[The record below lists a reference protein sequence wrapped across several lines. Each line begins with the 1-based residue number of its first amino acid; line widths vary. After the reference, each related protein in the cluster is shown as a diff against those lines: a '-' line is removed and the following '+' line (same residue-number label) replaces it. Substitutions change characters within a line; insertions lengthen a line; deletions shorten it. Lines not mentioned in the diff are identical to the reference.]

1 MRYAGPVAHCTP
13 HVLARLRSLRCV
25 RGPHGRHP
33 LTVQAPDISANEPIG
48 ALRPGSE
55 RNVRRQRIANN
66 SLYGK
71 PAPLYSPSAMS
82 ERKTIFALGWV
93 SFFMDVSSEMIYPLL
108 PAFLSSLGAGGVA
121 IGFVAGLSE
130 TTASFFRV
138 ISGYLSDRFRK
149 RKSAIILGYGL
160 STLARPLLALSASW
174 PHVLGFR
181 LIDRAGKGVRTP
193 PRDAL
198 IADSSSS
205 ERYGR
210 SFGIQRAM
218 DTAGAVLGP
227 ALAALILTAGMGY
240 RSVFWISFIP
250 AAIAV
255 AIIQVFV
262 RERGRYA
269 GPVADFTP
277 RVLAGAAPRAGT
289 PSAPPAHGDGPP
301 AGTASL
307 FTRELKIFLVVT
319 AIFSLGNSSNFFLVL
334 RARDLGFRD
343 NLVPILYLTMNAT
356 YALLAY
362 PAGRLAD
369 RFGKGKIAFLGYLL
383 YAALYAL
390 FAIETKMNALW
401 ILFPLQGIYL
411 AFTDGVGTAY
421 IATLLPG
428 AKRATG
434 FAIYYTVIGLAL
446 LPASTIGGWLWDRF
460 SPSATFIAG
469 SLLALAAGTIFGAT
483 LLRGSRAKQSGGA
496 S

>member
-1 MRYAGPVAHCTP
+1 MCEYLTKRLLSPGLLPPVPALDPQRRCAREPEYTP
-13 HVLARLRSLRCV
+13 ISLVHQGLELPRC
-25 RGPHGRHP
+25 
-33 LTVQAPDISANEPIG
+33 S
-48 ALRPGSE
+48 
-55 RNVRRQRIANN
+55 RRAANN
-66 SLYGK
+66 RLYRGRR
-71 PAPLYSPSAMS
+71 PVYILSIMS
-82 ERKTIFALGWV
+82 EKKTIFALGWV

-108 PAFLSSLGAGGVA
+108 PAFLSSLGAGGTA

-130 TTASFFRV
+130 ATASFFRV
-138 ISGYLSDRFRK
+138 ISGYLSDRLKR

-174 PHVLGFR
+174 THVLGFR
-181 LIDRAGKGVRTP
+181 LLDRAGKGVRTP

-227 ALAALILTAGMGY
+227 ALATLFLTAGMGY

-262 RERGRYA
+262 RERRQHA
-269 GPVADFTP
+269 GPVAHGLSAGAPIAGGGDGAPAGGAASPASEHLRGAIADRP
-277 RVLAGAAPRAGT
+277 RVSGAP
-289 PSAPPAHGDGPP
+289 
-301 AGTASL
+301 L

-334 RARDLGFRD
+334 RAKDLGFRD
-343 NLVPILYLTMNAT
+343 NLVPILYMTMNVT
-356 YALLAY
+356 YALLSY

-369 RFGKGKIAFLGYLL
+369 RFGKARIAFLGYLL

-390 FAIETKMNALW
+390 FALETKMNALW

-421 IATLLPG
+421 MATLLPG
-428 AKRATG
+428 EKKATG
-434 FAIYYTVIGLAL
+434 FAVYYTVIGLAL
-446 LPASTIGGWLWDRF
+446 LPAGTIGGVLWDRY
-460 SPSATFIAG
+460 SPAATFIAG
-469 SLLALAAGTIFGAT
+469 SLLALLAGTIFGVA
-483 LLRGSRAKQSGGA
+483 LLRGSRAQRHGG
-496 S
+496 SR

>member
-1 MRYAGPVAHCTP
+1 
-13 HVLARLRSLRCV
+13 
-25 RGPHGRHP
+25 
-33 LTVQAPDISANEPIG
+33 
-48 ALRPGSE
+48 
-55 RNVRRQRIANN
+55 
-66 SLYGK
+66 
-71 PAPLYSPSAMS
+71 MS
-82 ERKTIFALGWV
+82 EKKTIFALGWV

-121 IGFVAGLSE
+121 IGLVAGLSE

-138 ISGYLSDRFRK
+138 ISGHLSDRFKK

-174 PHVLGFR
+174 THVLGFR
-181 LIDRAGKGVRTP
+181 LLDRAGKGVRTP

-198 IADSSSS
+198 IADSSSA

-227 ALAALILTAGMGY
+227 ALAAWILTAGMGY

-255 AIIQVFV
+255 AIIQIFV
-262 RERGRYA
+262 REVSARRA
-269 GPVADFTP
+269 GPVADVP
-277 RVLAGAAPRAGT
+277 SAGAPVAGGADGVPARGAAQAST
-289 PSAPPAHGDGPP
+289 RGVKSATGPASEP
-301 AGTASL
+301 L
-307 FTRELKIFLVVT
+307 FTRELKVFLVVT

-343 NLVPILYLTMNAT
+343 NLVPILYMTMNVT
-356 YALLAY
+356 YALLSY

-369 RFGKGKIAFLGYLL
+369 RFGKGRIAFLGYLL

-421 IATLLPG
+421 MATLLPG
-428 AKRATG
+428 ARRATG

-446 LPASTIGGWLWDRF
+446 LPASTIGGWLWDRY

-469 SLLALAAGTIFGAT
+469 SLLSLVAGTIFGIA
-483 LLRGSRAKQSGGA
+483 LLRGNRAPGQGESV
-496 S
+496 

>member
-1 MRYAGPVAHCTP
+1 MR
-13 HVLARLRSLRCV
+13 
-25 RGPHGRHP
+25 
-33 LTVQAPDISANEPIG
+33 
-48 ALRPGSE
+48 
-55 RNVRRQRIANN
+55 
-66 SLYGK
+66 
-71 PAPLYSPSAMS
+71 

-108 PAFLSSLGAGGVA
+108 PGFLSALGAGGLA

-138 ISGYLSDRFRK
+138 ISGYLSDKFKR
-149 RKSAIILGYGL
+149 RKSAILLGYGI
-160 STLARPLLALSASW
+160 STLARPILALSASW
-174 PHVLGFR
+174 AHVLGFR
-181 LIDRAGKGVRTP
+181 LLDRAGKGVRNP

-198 IADSSSS
+198 IAEASSV

-210 SFGIQRAM
+210 SYGIQRAM

-227 ALAALILTAGMGY
+227 ALAAWILTAGMGY
-240 RSVFWISFIP
+240 RTVFWISFLP

-262 RERGRYA
+262 RERSQDA

-277 RVLAGAAPRAGT
+277 RVLADAAPRAGT
-289 PSAPPAHGDGPP
+289 PSAPPATGAPSKNRSATGP
-301 AGTASL
+301 ASAPL
-307 FTRELKIFLVVT
+307 FTRDLKIFLVVT

-334 RARDLGFRD
+334 RAKDLGFRE
-343 NLVPILYLTMNAT
+343 NLVPILYMTMNVS
-356 YALLAY
+356 YALLSY

-369 RFGKGKIAFLGYLL
+369 RFGKARIAFLGYLL

-390 FAIETKMNALW
+390 FALETKMNALW

-411 AFTDGVGTAY
+411 AITDGVGTAY
-421 IATLLPG
+421 MATLLPG
-428 AKRATG
+428 ERKASG

-469 SLLALAAGTIFGAT
+469 SLLSLVAGTIFGVA
-483 LLRGSRAKQSGGA
+483 LLRGRGARKSGGI

>member
-1 MRYAGPVAHCTP
+1 
-13 HVLARLRSLRCV
+13 V
-25 RGPHGRHP
+25 RGAISGRTRVLIPRLHNGLYRTAQQVYIP
-33 LTVQAPDISANEPIG
+33 G
-48 ALRPGSE
+48 AMRG
-55 RNVRRQRIANN
+55 
-66 SLYGK
+66 
-71 PAPLYSPSAMS
+71 
-82 ERKTIFALGWV
+82 RKTIFTLGWV

-121 IGFVAGLSE
+121 IGLVAGLSE

-149 RKSAIILGYGL
+149 RKTAIILGYGL
-160 STLARPLLALSASW
+160 SALARPLLALSGSW

-205 ERYGR
+205 DRYGR
-210 SFGIQRAM
+210 SYGITRAM

-227 ALAALILTAGMGY
+227 ALATWILTAGMGY

-255 AIIQVFV
+255 AIIQIFV
-262 RERGRYA
+262 RERHPDA

-277 RVLAGAAPRAGT
+277 RVLADAAPRVEG
-289 PSAPPAHGDGPP
+289 AP
-301 AGTASL
+301 L

-343 NLVPILYLTMNAT
+343 NLVPILYMTMNVT
-356 YALLAY
+356 YALLSY

-369 RFGKGKIAFLGYLL
+369 RFGKGRIAFLGYLL

-421 IATLLPG
+421 MATLLPG
-428 AKRATG
+428 ARKATG

-446 LPASTIGGWLWDRF
+446 LPASTIGGWLWDRY

-469 SLLALAAGTIFGAT
+469 SLLSLAAGTIFGIA
-483 LLRGSRAKQSGGA
+483 LLRGNRAPKQGVSA
-496 S
+496 

>member
-1 MRYAGPVAHCTP
+1 
-13 HVLARLRSLRCV
+13 
-25 RGPHGRHP
+25 
-33 LTVQAPDISANEPIG
+33 
-48 ALRPGSE
+48 
-55 RNVRRQRIANN
+55 
-66 SLYGK
+66 
-71 PAPLYSPSAMS
+71 MS
-82 ERKTIFALGWV
+82 EKKTIFALGWV

-108 PAFLSSLGAGGVA
+108 PAFLSSLGAGGTA

-130 TTASFFRV
+130 TIASLFRV
-138 ISGYLSDRFRK
+138 ISGRLSDRFRK

-160 STLARPLLALSASW
+160 STLARPILALSASW
-174 PHVLGFR
+174 GHVLGFR
-181 LIDRAGKGVRTP
+181 LLDRAGKGVRTP

-198 IADSSSS
+198 IADSSSV
-205 ERYGR
+205 EHYGR
-210 SFGIQRAM
+210 AFGIQRAM

-227 ALAALILTAGMGY
+227 ALATWILTAGMGY

-277 RVLAGAAPRAGT
+277 RVLAGAAPRAGA
-289 PSAPPAHGDGPP
+289 PSAPPATGAPAEGTSATGP
-301 AGTASL
+301 ASTSL

-343 NLVPILYLTMNAT
+343 NLVPILYMTMNVT
-356 YALLAY
+356 YALLSY

-369 RFGKGKIAFLGYLL
+369 RFGKGRIAFLGYLL

-421 IATLLPG
+421 MATLLPG

-460 SPSATFIAG
+460 SPSATFLAG
-469 SLLALAAGTIFGAT
+469 SLLSLVAGTIFGVA
-483 LLRGSRAKQSGGA
+483 LLRGSRAPKFGG
-496 S
+496 SS

>member
-1 MRYAGPVAHCTP
+1 MR
-13 HVLARLRSLRCV
+13 
-25 RGPHGRHP
+25 
-33 LTVQAPDISANEPIG
+33 
-48 ALRPGSE
+48 E
-55 RNVRRQRIANN
+55 RR
-66 SLYGK
+66 
-71 PAPLYSPSAMS
+71 
-82 ERKTIFALGWV
+82 TIFALGWV

-174 PHVLGFR
+174 THVLGFR
-181 LIDRAGKGVRTP
+181 LLDRAGKGVRTP

-198 IADSSSS
+198 IAEASSA

-227 ALAALILTAGMGY
+227 ALAALILTVGMGY

-255 AIIQVFV
+255 AIIRIFV
-262 RERGRYA
+262 HERGQYA
-269 GPVADFTP
+269 GPVAAGPNARAPVAGDGDGAP
-277 RVLAGAAPRAGT
+277 AQGAAS
-289 PSAPPAHGDGPP
+289 SASEHTRGAIADRTRVSGAP
-301 AGTASL
+301 L

-334 RARDLGFRD
+334 RAKDLGFRD
-343 NLVPILYLTMNAT
+343 NLVPILYMTMNVT
-356 YALLAY
+356 YALLSY

-369 RFGKGKIAFLGYLL
+369 RFGKARIAFLGYLL

-421 IATLLPG
+421 MATLLPG

-469 SLLALAAGTIFGAT
+469 SLLALVAGTIFGVT
-483 LLRGSRAKQSGGA
+483 LLRGSRATKLRGGI
-496 S
+496 

>member
-1 MRYAGPVAHCTP
+1 
-13 HVLARLRSLRCV
+13 
-25 RGPHGRHP
+25 
-33 LTVQAPDISANEPIG
+33 
-48 ALRPGSE
+48 
-55 RNVRRQRIANN
+55 
-66 SLYGK
+66 
-71 PAPLYSPSAMS
+71 MS
-82 ERKTIFALGWV
+82 EKKTIFALGWV

-138 ISGYLSDRFRK
+138 ISGYLSDRFKR

-160 STLARPLLALSASW
+160 STLARPILALSAGW
-174 PHVLGFR
+174 THVLGFR

-198 IADSSSS
+198 IAEASSV

-227 ALAALILTAGMGY
+227 ALATWILTAGMGY

-255 AIIQVFV
+255 AIIQIFV
-262 RERGRYA
+262 RERGRDA
-269 GPVADFTP
+269 GPVADRP
-277 RVLAGAAPRAGT
+277 SAGAPVAGGADGV
-289 PSAPPAHGDGPP
+289 PARGAASASTRGVKSATGPAFE
-301 AGTASL
+301 SL

-343 NLVPILYLTMNAT
+343 NLVPILYMTMNVT
-356 YALLAY
+356 YALLSY

-369 RFGKGKIAFLGYLL
+369 RFGKGRIAFLGYLL

-421 IATLLPG
+421 MATLLPG

-469 SLLALAAGTIFGAT
+469 SLLSLAAGTIFGVA
-483 LLRGSRAKQSGGA
+483 LLRGSRTPKPGGI

>member
-1 MRYAGPVAHCTP
+1 MR
-13 HVLARLRSLRCV
+13 
-25 RGPHGRHP
+25 
-33 LTVQAPDISANEPIG
+33 
-48 ALRPGSE
+48 
-55 RNVRRQRIANN
+55 
-66 SLYGK
+66 
-71 PAPLYSPSAMS
+71 

-108 PAFLSSLGAGGVA
+108 PAFLSSLGAGGIA

-130 TTASFFRV
+130 TAASFFRV
-138 ISGYLSDRFRK
+138 ISGWLSDKFKR

-160 STLARPLLALSASW
+160 STLARPLLALSTTW

-198 IADSSSS
+198 IADVSPS

-210 SFGIQRAM
+210 AFGITRAM

-227 ALAALILTAGMGY
+227 ALAALILSVGLGY

-255 AIIQVFV
+255 AIIRIFV
-262 RERGRYA
+262 HEGRPDA
-269 GPVADFTP
+269 GPAADCTP
-277 RVLAGAAPRAGT
+277 RVPAGAAPRAGA
-289 PSAPPAHGDGPP
+289 PLAPPASGAP
-301 AGTASL
+301 ASDAPL

-334 RARDLGFRD
+334 RARDLGFKD
-343 NLVPILYLTMNAT
+343 SLVPILYMTMNVS

-369 RFGKGKIAFLGYLL
+369 RFGKARIAFLGYLL

-390 FAIETKMNALW
+390 FAFETKMNALW

-411 AFTDGVGTAY
+411 AFTEGVGTAY
-421 IATLLPG
+421 MATLLPRER
-428 AKRATG
+428 KATG
-434 FAIYYTVIGLAL
+434 FAVYYTIIGLAL

-469 SLLALAAGTIFGAT
+469 SLLALAAGTIFGIA
-483 LLRGSRAKQSGGA
+483 LLRAPRAPREGERR
-496 S
+496 

>member
-1 MRYAGPVAHCTP
+1 
-13 HVLARLRSLRCV
+13 
-25 RGPHGRHP
+25 
-33 LTVQAPDISANEPIG
+33 
-48 ALRPGSE
+48 
-55 RNVRRQRIANN
+55 
-66 SLYGK
+66 
-71 PAPLYSPSAMS
+71 MS
-82 ERKTIFALGWV
+82 EKKTIFALGWV

-108 PAFLSSLGAGGVA
+108 PAFLSSLGAGGTA

-130 TTASFFRV
+130 TIASLFRV
-138 ISGYLSDRFRK
+138 ISGRLSDRFRK

-160 STLARPLLALSASW
+160 STLARPILALSASW
-174 PHVLGFR
+174 GHVLGFR
-181 LIDRAGKGVRTP
+181 LLDRAGKGVRTP

-198 IADSSSS
+198 IADSSSV
-205 ERYGR
+205 EHYGR
-210 SFGIQRAM
+210 AFGIQRAM

-227 ALAALILTAGMGY
+227 ALATWILTAGMGY

-277 RVLAGAAPRAGT
+277 RVLAGAAPRAGA
-289 PSAPPAHGDGPP
+289 PSAPPATGAPAEGTSATGP
-301 AGTASL
+301 ASTPL

-343 NLVPILYLTMNAT
+343 NLVPILYMTMNVS

-369 RFGKGKIAFLGYLL
+369 RFGKGRIAFLGYLL

-390 FAIETKMNALW
+390 FALETKMNALW
-401 ILFPLQGIYL
+401 ILFPLQGTYL
-411 AFTDGVGTAY
+411 AFTEGVGTAY
-421 IATLLPG
+421 MATLLPG
-428 AKRATG
+428 EKKATG
-434 FAIYYTVIGLAL
+434 FAVYYTVIGLAL
-446 LPASTIGGWLWDRF
+446 LPAGTIGGWLWDRF
-460 SPSATFIAG
+460 SPSATFLAG
-469 SLLALAAGTIFGAT
+469 SLLSLVAGTIFGVA
-483 LLRGSRAKQSGGA
+483 LLRGSRAPKFGG
-496 S
+496 SS

>member
-1 MRYAGPVAHCTP
+1 MR
-13 HVLARLRSLRCV
+13 
-25 RGPHGRHP
+25 
-33 LTVQAPDISANEPIG
+33 
-48 ALRPGSE
+48 
-55 RNVRRQRIANN
+55 
-66 SLYGK
+66 
-71 PAPLYSPSAMS
+71 

-108 PAFLSSLGAGGVA
+108 PGFLSALGAGGLA

-138 ISGYLSDRFRK
+138 ISGYLSDKFKR
-149 RKSAIILGYGL
+149 RKSAILLGYGI
-160 STLARPLLALSASW
+160 STLARPILALSASW
-174 PHVLGFR
+174 AHVLGFR
-181 LIDRAGKGVRTP
+181 LLDRAGKGVRNP

-198 IADSSSS
+198 IAEASSV

-210 SFGIQRAM
+210 SYGIQRAM

-227 ALAALILTAGMGY
+227 ALAAWILTAGMGY
-240 RSVFWISFIP
+240 RTVFWISFLP

-262 RERGRYA
+262 RERSQDA

-277 RVLAGAAPRAGT
+277 RVLADAAPRAGT
-289 PSAPPAHGDGPP
+289 PSAPPATGARSKNRSATGP
-301 AGTASL
+301 ASAPL
-307 FTRELKIFLVVT
+307 FTRDLKIFLVVT

-334 RARDLGFRD
+334 RAKDLGFRE
-343 NLVPILYLTMNAT
+343 NLVPILYMTMNVS
-356 YALLAY
+356 YALLSY

-369 RFGKGKIAFLGYLL
+369 RFGKARIAFLGYLL

-390 FAIETKMNALW
+390 FALETKMNALW

-411 AFTDGVGTAY
+411 AITDGVGTAY
-421 IATLLPG
+421 MATLLPG
-428 AKRATG
+428 ERKASG

-469 SLLALAAGTIFGAT
+469 SLLSLVAGTIFGVA
-483 LLRGSRAKQSGGA
+483 LLRGRRARKSGGI